1 MVPSSSSSTSSTPL
15 AYAAAVLTGAC
26 EGYSAGTT
34 GLIAGS
40 AQGCLV
46 FAPDEP
52 SRVARWA
59 RPRVTLLVPAALV
72 AVQTAAA
79 AAA

>member
-1 MVPSSSSSTSSTPL
+1 MVPSPASTTQF
-15 AYAAAVLTGAC
+15 AYASAELTGNC
-26 EGYSAGTT
+26 EGYAAGTT

-52 SRVARWA
+52 RRVARWA
-59 RPRVTLLVPAALV
+59 HPRVTLLVPAALV
-72 AVQTAAA
+72 AIQVATG
-79 AAA
+79 

>member
-1 MVPSSSSSTSSTPL
+1 MVSSPASTTSL
-15 AYAAAVLTGAC
+15 AYASAELTGNC
-26 EGYSAGTT
+26 EGYPAGTT

-52 SRVARWA
+52 GRVARWA
-59 RPRVTLLVPAALV
+59 RPRMTLLVPSPLV
-72 AVQTAAA
+72 AIRGAAA
-79 AAA
+79 A

>member
-1 MVPSSSSSTSSTPL
+1 MPAAARAGSTAV
-15 AYAAAVLTGAC
+15 AYAVAVSSRNC
-26 EGYSAGTT
+26 EGYPAGTT

-40 AQGCLV
+40 KQGCLA

-59 RPRVTLLVPAALV
+59 RPRATLLVPAALI
-72 AVQTAAA
+72 ALAGRTS
-79 AAA
+79 

>member
-1 MVPSSSSSTSSTPL
+1 MVPSFPTSTPL
-15 AYAAAVLTGAC
+15 AYAAAVLTGNC
-26 EGYSAGTT
+26 EGYAAGTT

-52 SRVARWA
+52 GRVARWA
-59 RPRVTLLVPAALV
+59 RPRVTLLVPSPLV
-72 AVQTAAA
+72 AIRGASG
-79 AAA
+79 

>member
-1 MVPSSSSSTSSTPL
+1 MVPSFPSATPL
-15 AYAAAVLTGAC
+15 AYAAAVLTRNC
-26 EGYSAGTT
+26 EGYPAGTT

-40 AQGCLV
+40 KQGCLV

-59 RPRVTLLVPAALV
+59 RPRVTLLVPTALIAIQV
-72 AVQTAAA
+72 VSS
-79 AAA
+79 

>member
-1 MVPSSSSSTSSTPL
+1 MLPAFPSSMPL
-15 AYAAAVLTGAC
+15 AHAVAVLTRAC
-26 EGYSAGTT
+26 EGYPAGTT

-40 AQGCLV
+40 KQGCLV

-59 RPRVTLLVPAALV
+59 RPRVTLLVP
-72 AVQTAAA
+72 TAMIAIQVVSS
-79 AAA
+79 

>member
-1 MVPSSSSSTSSTPL
+1 MVPSATPTTL
-15 AYAAAVLTGAC
+15 HACATAVLTGNC
-26 EGYSAGTT
+26 EGYAAGTT

-52 SRVARWA
+52 RRVARWA

-72 AVQTAAA
+72 AIHVAATT
-79 AAA
+79 

>member
-1 MVPSSSSSTSSTPL
+1 MVPSPASTTSF
-15 AYAAAVLTGAC
+15 AYATAELTGNC
-26 EGYSAGTT
+26 EGYAAGTT

-52 SRVARWA
+52 GRVARWA
-59 RPRVTLLVPAALV
+59 RPRVTLLVPSPLV
-72 AVQTAAA
+72 AIRGASG
-79 AAA
+79 